1 MATGDVTVSI
11 SIEGGVTK
19 SVGLA
24 SDVRIKSKA
33 HSVSNA
39 PAPVPDLSVDANWQ
53 INLINDFAGRIVG
66 QANEK
71 AKLDATPTPLTF
83 TAAS

>member
-39 PAPVPDLSVDANWQ
+39 PAPDPIYQLMQ
-53 INLINDFAGRIVG
+53 IGKLI
-66 QANEK
+66 
-71 AKLDATPTPLTF
+71 
-83 TAAS
+83 